1 MSIIHSINHVSLV
14 SGIPKDLLR
23 QWERRYG
30 YPDPDRDE
38 NGDRI
43 YTDKQLEKL
52 VLIRQLLDQGKRPG
66 KLIQMDIPELR
77 SIMQEPAANFRTS
90 DLIEL
95 LKTGDTVQL
104 YDWLQNQLLSHGLR
118 SFVHKVMAPAT
129 KAVGEAWV
137 ENKLAIHEEHLFTE
151 VVKSLARR
159 HLSEHYGSS
168 PGPKIMLTTVSGEQH
183 SIGLLMVEI
192 LLRLGGA
199 NVISFGTEMPFQE
212 IREAAESHKVE
223 VIALSFSASFNL
235 QDALV
240 MLSGLRQIID
250 PGIRIWVGGEAF
262 ASNPAMPAGIE
273 LQASLSAVE
282 QALARLQTSA
292 M

>member
-1 MSIIHSINHVSLV
+1 MSTIHSINHVSLV

-30 YPDPDRDE
+30 YPDPDRDN

-43 YTDKQLEKL
+43 YTDNQLEKL
-52 VLIRQLLDQGKRPG
+52 VLIRQLVDQGKRPG

-77 SIMQEPAANFRTS
+77 SIMQEPLANFRTS
-90 DLIEL
+90 ELIEV

-129 KAVGEAWV
+129 KAVGAAWA

-159 HLSEHYGSS
+159 HLSEHYSAS
-168 PGPKIMLTTVSGEQH
+168 TGPKIMLTTVPGEQH

-199 NVISFGTEMPFQE
+199 NVVSFGTEMPFQE
-212 IREAAESHKVE
+212 IREAAENHKVQ
-223 VIALSFSASFNL
+223 VITLSFSASFNKE
-235 QDALV
+235 DAIV

-262 ASNPAMPAGIE
+262 ASNPPMPAGVE
-273 LQASLSAVE
+273 LQNSLSAVE
-282 QALARLQTSA
+282 QALGKLKASSG
-292 M
+292 

>member
-1 MSIIHSINHVSLV
+1 MSNIHSINHVSLV

-30 YPDPDRDE
+30 YPDPDRDD

-77 SIMQEPAANFRTS
+77 SIMQEPVANFSTP
-90 DLIEL
+90 DLIET

-129 KAVGEAWV
+129 KAVGEAWA
-137 ENKLAIHEEHLFTE
+137 ENKLAVHEEHLFTE
-151 VVKSLARR
+151 VIKSLARR
-159 HLSEHYGSS
+159 HLSEHHNTSS
-168 PGPKIMLTTVSGEQH
+168 GPKIMLTTVPGEQH
-183 SIGLLMVEI
+183 SIGLLLVEI

-199 NVISFGTEMPFQE
+199 NVVSFGTQMPFQD
-212 IREAAESHKVE
+212 IREAAENHKAE
-223 VIALSFSASFNL
+223 VIALSLSASFN
-235 QDALV
+235 QEDAVV
-240 MLSGLRQIID
+240 MLSGVRQIID
-250 PGIRIWVGGEAF
+250 PGIRIWVGGAAF
-262 ASNPAMPAGIE
+262 ASNAAMPAGVE
-273 LQASLSAVE
+273 LQYTLSGVE
-282 QALARLQTSA
+282 QGFA
-292 M
+292 MLHTANG

>member
-1 MSIIHSINHVSLV
+1 MSTIHSINHVSLV

-30 YPDPDRDE
+30 YPDPDRDD

-43 YTDKQLEKL
+43 YTDNQLEKL
-52 VLIRQLLDQGKRPG
+52 VLIRQLVNQGKRPG

-77 SIMQEPAANFRTS
+77 SKIQEPLANFRTS
-90 DLIEL
+90 ELIEI

-104 YDWLQNQLLSHGLR
+104 YDWLQNRLLSHGLR

-129 KAVGEAWV
+129 KAVGAAWA

-159 HLSEHYGSS
+159 HLSEHYNAST
-168 PGPKIMLTTVSGEQH
+168 GPKIMLTTVPGEQH

-199 NVISFGTEMPFQE
+199 NVVSFGTEMPFQE
-212 IREAAESHKVE
+212 IREAAENHKVQ
-223 VIALSFSASFNL
+223 VITLSFSASFNKE
-235 QDALV
+235 DAIV

-250 PGIRIWVGGEAF
+250 PGIRIWVGGGAF
-262 ASNPAMPAGIE
+262 ASNPAMPAGVE
-273 LQASLSAVE
+273 LQNSLSAVE
-282 QALARLQTSA
+282 QALGKLKASSG
-292 M
+292 